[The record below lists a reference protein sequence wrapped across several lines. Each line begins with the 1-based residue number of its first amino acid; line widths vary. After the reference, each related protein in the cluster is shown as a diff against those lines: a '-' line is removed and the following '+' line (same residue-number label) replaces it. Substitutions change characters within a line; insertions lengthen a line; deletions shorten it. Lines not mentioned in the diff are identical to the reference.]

1 MTYVSKAPAHKFQ
14 NLYINQKIA
23 RKRINLGDKMYLKEL
38 NIGNVKCKN
47 NIFLAPMAGITDLP
61 FRLICEKFDPGLV
74 VTEMISSKALLYND
88 EKTKTLLKVDGEKRP
103 ISMQIFGSDEEAMAY
118 GAKYVSNIAD
128 IVDINMG
135 CPAPKVTKNGDG
147 SKLLTDLEKAG
158 KVIEAVVKNSKVPVT
173 LKIRTGWDKE
183 HIVAKEIA
191 KIAES
196 LGVSAIAVHGR
207 TRDEYYSGKA
217 DLEEIRKV
225 KEAVNIPVIGNG
237 DIGDEESAKAMFE
250 KTGVDGI
257 MIGRGAIGNPWIFQ
271 RIKYYLENGEKMSD
285 VSITDKFAI
294 IKEHFL
300 LEIAEKGEY
309 TGIREFRK
317 HLAYYSKGLPNSSEF
332 RSKINILENKDNV
345 IRALDDFLNHLKE
358 AKI

>member
-1 MTYVSKAPAHKFQ
+1 
-14 NLYINQKIA
+14 
-23 RKRINLGDKMYLKEL
+23 MYLKEL

-74 VTEMISSKALLYND
+74 VTEMVSSKALLYND
-88 EKTKTLLKVDGEKRP
+88 EKTKTLLKVEGEKRP

-237 DIGDEESAKAMFE
+237 DIVDEESAINMFE

-257 MIGRGAIGNPWIFQ
+257 MIGRGALGNPWIFQ
-271 RIKYYLENGEKMSD
+271 RIKYFLKTGEKMPE
-285 VSITDKFAI
+285 VSLEERFAI

-300 LEIAEKGEY
+300 LELQEKGEY

-317 HLAYYSKGLPNSSEF
+317 HLAYYSKGLQNSSEF
-332 RSKINILENKDNV
+332 RCKINELESKEEVMNS
-345 IRALDDFLNHLKE
+345 LDEYFKYL
-358 AKI
+358 I